1 MIEELKEK
9 LKLSENK
16 VDELEK
22 KVDFLKEVNED
33 LEEENQE
40 LRDEIEELREPKYSS
55 FDDIYKKQFFDEYK
69 DFFTP
74 WEMEDIFKMAHKLK
88 YGK

>member
-9 LKLSENK
+9 LKISENK
-16 VDELEK
+16 VTELE
-22 KVDFLKEVNED
+22 EVNEE
-33 LEEENQE
+33 LEEK
-40 LRDEIEELREPKYSS
+40 IEELKHGPKNLS
-55 FDDIYKKQFFDEYK
+55 FDDSYKKEIFDEYK